1 MKYLAKSDRI
11 FKCVLGLMTAF
22 AFLMVL
28 YPLIY
33 VVSASFS
40 EPSTVTSGQLWLFP
54 VKWSVRP
61 YELVFKSRNLITG
74 FCNSLIYTVAGTVVS
89 LVVTVLAAYPL
100 SRPDLKGKNLFI
112 LFFSFTMIFS
122 GGMIPSYLVVQSL
135 GLLNTMWS
143 LILPGALSIWN
154 MVIMRT
160 YFQSTIPNELY
171 EAACLDGCT
180 DFKFL
185 KETDKFTS
193 FKGFYPFYRQDMDYF
208 CDMITE
214 PERLMEENE
223 YQLKEQLKNA
233 GRFVKAMKN
242 YAGAVCLGG
251 DLGGQD
257 TPMCRP
263 ESFEKIVMPYLKV
276 FTDFIHR
283 NSDMK
288 IFLHTCGA
296 VEPLIPLLIES
307 GIDILNPV
315 QISAKG
321 MEPRVL
327 KQKYGKDIVFWG
339 GGADTQTVLGMK
351 PGSAVAENVRYLM
364 NCFKPG
370 GGYVFTPVHNIMGNI
385 RPEDILTVYDT
396 AYREGFY

>member
-1 MKYLAKSDRI
+1 MAETMTSRERVIKTLNHGIPDRVPIDLGMNSATGISGFAYWNLCRHLNLSTDAIELYHSVMLLARVEEEVLKRVHSDCILLEPRAPR
-11 FKCVLGLMTAF
+11 LRRWNPRGN
-22 AFLMVL
+22 
-28 YPLIY
+28 Y
-33 VVSASFS
+33 VF
-40 EPSTVTSGQLWLFP
+40 
-54 VKWSVRP
+54 
-61 YELVFKSRNLITG
+61 N
-74 FCNSLIYTVAGTVVS
+74 
-89 LVVTVLAAYPL
+89 
-100 SRPDLKGKNLFI
+100 
-112 LFFSFTMIFS
+112 
-122 GGMIPSYLVVQSL
+122 IPSYMEPQKNEKGEWILTKGNLKMRMPEDGYFFDGDWIAYGDPFEDKAFKSL
-135 GLLNTMWS
+135 T
-143 LILPGALSIWN
+143 A
-154 MVIMRT
+154 
-160 YFQSTIPNELY
+160 
-171 EAACLDGCT
+171 EAERIY
-180 DFKFL
+180 

>member
-1 MKYLAKSDRI
+1 
-11 FKCVLGLMTAF
+11 MTAF

-185 KETDKFTS
+185 IRVVLPLSTTILSVIGIYYAIGYWNSYFTPMMYLTDMSKYPLQLILREILILGQMEQDATRAMLANEVS
-193 FKGFYPFYRQDMDYF
+193 QGIGQVLKYSVIVVSTLPMILFYVLIQ
-208 CDMITE
+208 
-214 PERLMEENE
+214 
-223 YQLKEQLKNA
+223 KN
-233 GRFVKAMKN
+233 FVKGVMI
-242 YAGAVCLGG
+242 GA
-251 DLGGQD
+251 
-257 TPMCRP
+257 
-263 ESFEKIVMPYLKV
+263 LK
-276 FTDFIHR
+276 
-283 NSDMK
+283 
-288 IFLHTCGA
+288 G
-296 VEPLIPLLIES
+296 
-307 GIDILNPV
+307 
-315 QISAKG
+315 
-321 MEPRVL
+321 
-327 KQKYGKDIVFWG
+327 
-339 GGADTQTVLGMK
+339 
-351 PGSAVAENVRYLM
+351 
-364 NCFKPG
+364 
-370 GGYVFTPVHNIMGNI
+370 
-385 RPEDILTVYDT
+385 
-396 AYREGFY
+396 